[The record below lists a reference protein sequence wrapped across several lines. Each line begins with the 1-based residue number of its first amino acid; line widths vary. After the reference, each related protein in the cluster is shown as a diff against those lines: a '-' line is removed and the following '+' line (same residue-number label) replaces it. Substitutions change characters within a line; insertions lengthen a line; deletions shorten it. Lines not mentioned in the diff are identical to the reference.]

1 MELPSTREL
10 ELEILLRERDTQ
22 LTELTVRS
30 FCGNGILTLTS
41 LCGVQDEIAELRQYL
56 SKQPGPSSTD
66 SISLPPALLSLLIPH
81 LNSAA
86 CKNTGSNT
94 TVTTALTQRAHLLQE
109 ENDELY
115 ELLKQGETG
124 KLKDEVRGL
133 RRAVAKLENALTGVL
148 PSLEPRFPML
158 RMLLVLSHRVSP
170 NN

>member
-10 ELEILLRERDTQ
+10 ELEILLRERDTH

-81 LNSAA
+81 LNNAA
-86 CKNTGSNT
+86 SQSTGSN

-115 ELLKQGETG
+115 ELLKQSETG